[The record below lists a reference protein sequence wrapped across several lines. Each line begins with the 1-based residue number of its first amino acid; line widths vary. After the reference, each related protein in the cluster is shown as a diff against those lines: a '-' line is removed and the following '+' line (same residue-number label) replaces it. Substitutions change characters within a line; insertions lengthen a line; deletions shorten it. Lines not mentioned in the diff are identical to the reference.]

1 MVHLGGAG
9 EISVVDL
16 DDLVPLQ
23 ELARTLR
30 HPPGDESRD
39 EDPGPVP
46 PSHQTETETSAG
58 LPCQADREVLVEDG
72 LRTVRGLPLEEE
84 CDLVLSA
91 PQLVQSLRVGQLGE
105 VHRIDF
111 SNPITRL
118 QFGTLLCWA
127 ASVDLVDEDSDLEHS
142 E

>member
-1 MVHLGGAG
+1 M
-9 EISVVDL
+9 
-16 DDLVPLQ
+16 
-23 ELARTLR
+23 
-30 HPPGDESRD
+30 
-39 EDPGPVP
+39 
-46 PSHQTETETSAG
+46 
-58 LPCQADREVLVEDG
+58 EDG